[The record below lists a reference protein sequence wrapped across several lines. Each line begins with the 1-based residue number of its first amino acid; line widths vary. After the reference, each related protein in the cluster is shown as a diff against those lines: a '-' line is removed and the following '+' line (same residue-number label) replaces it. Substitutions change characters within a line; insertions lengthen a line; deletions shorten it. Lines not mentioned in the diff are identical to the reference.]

1 MSQVSL
7 ARLESRSTAHEL
19 SKSADQVTAAR
30 VSNLKGLC
38 IVAPF
43 FPVAQFLNVRRYR
56 IDCLTSYPFFKT
68 ITGVNSQHRTH
79 DGAMWLNFAISGG
92 SVFSLHGSVF
102 PYGIRDR

>member
-56 IDCLTSYPFFKT
+56 IDCLTSYPFCKT
-68 ITGVNSQHRTH
+68 IAGVYRQLWTCHGT
-79 DGAMWLNFAISGG
+79 MWLDSAISGG
-92 SVFSLHGSVF
+92 SVCSCHGSGFLCGV
-102 PYGIRDR
+102 RV